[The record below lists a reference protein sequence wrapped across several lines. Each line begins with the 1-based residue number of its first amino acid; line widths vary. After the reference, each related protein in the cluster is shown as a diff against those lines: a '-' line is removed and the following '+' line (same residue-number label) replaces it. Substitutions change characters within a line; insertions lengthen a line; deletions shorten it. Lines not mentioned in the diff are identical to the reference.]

1 MVTQLPRRRVEAM
14 KDEPKAGLQLV
25 PGILRA
31 ALGLGLLSGIVA
43 TTLPAQLSMGRPGFT
58 TVPPAKTRTTAPAKS
73 AGGSTPNADKRLAEA
88 IQNLTP
94 KDRKRLNKAMKRLS
108 PEQRVQVIDAIKRE
122 FASTPHATR
131 ITPRK

>member
-43 TTLPAQLSMGRPGFT
+43 TTLPAQLSIGRPGFT
-58 TVPPAKTRTTAPAKS
+58 PVPPAKTRPTPQTKPAR
-73 AGGSTPNADKRLAEA
+73 GSTSNADKRLAET

-94 KDRKRLNKAMKRLS
+94 KQRKN
-108 PEQRVQVIDAIKRE
+108 
-122 FASTPHATR
+122 
-131 ITPRK
+131 

>member
-1 MVTQLPRRRVEAM
+1 MANQLHRRKVGAM
-14 KDEPKAGLQLV
+14 NDEQKSGLKPA

-31 ALGLGLLSGIVA
+31 ALGLGLLSGIVI
-43 TTLPAQLSMGRPGFT
+43 TPLPAQLSRGSSGFT
-58 TVPPAKTRTTAPAKS
+58 RLPPANRRTIVPAKL

-108 PEQRVQVIDAIKRE
+108 PEQRVQVIDAMKRQV
-122 FASTPHATR
+122 ASTSHATG
-131 ITPRK
+131 ITPGK